1 MTEKELTQKLSD
13 CSFVIM
19 NPNKCAVA
27 IKDIPQGFSAVAKGL
42 NNEAKK
48 IVAIA
53 ENLFKLVVE
62 ASKEAEKIYNEIE
75 VDVPFNKYDEFLIDI
90 MEEFRLIKTGSKK
103 PQKQGKNS

>member
-27 IKDIPQGFSAVAKGL
+27 IKDIPQGFAVVAKGL

-62 ASKEAEKIYNEIE
+62 APEEAEKIYNEIE

-103 PQKQGKNS
+103 PQKQGENS

>member
-1 MTEKELTQKLSD
+1 MTEKKLTQKLSD
-13 CSFVIM
+13 CSFVLM

-27 IKDIPQGFSAVAKGL
+27 IKDIPQGFSVVANGV

-62 ASKEAEKIYNEIE
+62 APEEAEKMYNEIE

-90 MEEFRLIKTGSKK
+90 MEEFRLIKTGSKRLK
-103 PQKQGKNS
+103 K